1 MKKLVFMFVAVA
13 AILFMSAIN
22 LRHKSTSSPHFVA
35 KTSPCR
41 NNFNNNQ
48 VDFLESARNPHIFAS
63 VKVHLLVI
71 V

>member
-1 MKKLVFMFVAVA
+1 VSPAAFSFYARQQMFLQ
-13 AILFMSAIN
+13 IH
-22 LRHKSTSSPHFVA
+22 LRHKSIPSPHFVA

-41 NNFNNNQ
+41 NNSGNNLA
-48 VDFLESARNPHIFAS
+48 DYLESAQKAHTFAS

>member
-1 MKKLVFMFVAVA
+1 MRHKQ
-13 AILFMSAIN
+13 ILF
-22 LRHKSTSSPHFVA
+22 PHFVA

-41 NNFNNNQ
+41 NNSGNNQ
-48 VDFLESARNPHIFAS
+48 ADFLESAKNPLNFAS

>member
-1 MKKLVFMFVAVA
+1 MSPA
-13 AILFMSAIN
+13 AFSFYVRNQSTTQIN
-22 LRHKSTSSPHFVA
+22 LIPPHFVA